1 MFRLHRAKEEE
12 VMGNDA
18 NFAIAIISRWF
29 HLPLKIARLK
39 RRVGYDPTIAVII
52 LSKKTLAQAPLIY

>member
-1 MFRLHRAKEEE
+1 
-12 VMGNDA
+12 MGNDA